1 MTKMDMTKRM
11 ETLKANGFDTANYF
25 NLHIDKD
32 LPKGTTLTITI
43 GEDGTPE
50 ITEMLQG
57 MLKQIED
64 DGYVKSSSL
73 FRRWVMAQTFR
84 MMRENGGYTGALNR
98 KPYKYQWEMLENE
111 LHAMSKI
118 EKEDEKQFNVRKD
131 FFTKEVIIEML
142 RDFQR
147 EWESKA
153 EQYKYYTNMKNIAVS
168 LAQIAI
174 RLLLKVGSYVDYYQI
189 IKKFNKAVKEERVQL
204 PKKMVKSKAW
214 VDAYKGAGAYYSL
227 DNMIKYSLDRDN
239 IMIPVRKVD
248 ETMIPR
254 RVNRMTALMVLEQ
267 KRMEYKGEWWKLFGF
282 FKEVVK
288 LNNFNFE
295 YEMYKKYHTSIEF

>member
-1 MTKMDMTKRM
+1 
-11 ETLKANGFDTANYF
+11 
-25 NLHIDKD
+25 
-32 LPKGTTLTITI
+32 
-43 GEDGTPE
+43 
-50 ITEMLQG
+50 
-57 MLKQIED
+57 
-64 DGYVKSSSL
+64 
-73 FRRWVMAQTFR
+73 MAQTFR

-189 IKKFNKAVKEERVQL
+189 IKKFNNAVKEERVQL
-204 PKKMVKSKAW
+204 PKKTVKSKAW

-282 FKEVVK
+282 FKEIVR
-288 LNNFNFE
+288 LNNFDFE
-295 YEMYKKYHTSIEF
+295 YEMYKKYHTDEF

>member
-1 MTKMDMTKRM
+1 MTKMDMNKRM
-11 ETLKANGFDTANYF
+11 ETLKANGFDTTNYF
-25 NLHIDKD
+25 NLKIDKD

-50 ITEMLQG
+50 ITEILQG

-84 MMRENGGYTGALNR
+84 MMRARGGYTEALNR

-142 RDFQR
+142 RDFQK

-189 IKKFNKAVKEERVQL
+189 IKKFNKAVKEEGVQL
-204 PKKMVKSKAW
+204 SKKTAKSKAW
-214 VDAYKGAGAYYSL
+214 IDAYKGAGAYYSL
-227 DNMIKYSLDRDN
+227 DNMIKYSLDKDN

-295 YEMYKKYHTSIEF
+295 YEMYKKYHTDEF